1 MKKNYFIKKPK
12 RHLVS
17 FMIFFC
23 GLFANS
29 VMAQETFTW
38 NGSTSTAWAD
48 AANWN
53 QSAPGVGDDYP
64 GQTFLV
70 DFVVVDNN
78 STLFA
83 PTFTGT
89 SQIGKLTVS
98 NAFGTASGATLT
110 IASGTLTVN
119 NATVNVVT
127 LAGGNIVNEG
137 TLNITSTSTGASQGI
152 LLASATQVP
161 GVATEFGYSGLGN

>member
-1 MKKNYFIKKPK
+1 MKNQLLNRKKLSQFFYF
-12 RHLVS
+12 LTV
-17 FMIFFC
+17 ML
-23 GLFANS
+23 LFANS
-29 VMAQETFTW
+29 ALAQETFTW

-64 GQTFLV
+64 GQTLLV

-83 PTFTGT
+83 PTFTGS

-119 NATVNVVT
+119 NATVNVVM